1 MNSVWIYVVV
11 VRKDQRPI
19 SKEQEKAK
27 ANDLVID
34 HEAYREL
41 II

>member
-1 MNSVWIYVVV
+1 MDICGRSKK
-11 VRKDQRPI
+11 RAI
-19 SKEQEKAK
+19 SKEQEKAN

-41 II
+41 NI